1 MDSAVQR
8 QVLAILAVETLQPQR
23 TLSTS
28 IWHLISALSLQASPL
43 PRERQP
49 IFKSVIFFLLFFFFF
64 IFFSAMTSNKTFH

>member
-8 QVLAILAVETLQPQR
+8 QVLAILAVKTLQPQR

-28 IWHLISALSLQASPL
+28 VWYLISALSLQ
-43 PRERQP
+43 RERQA

-64 IFFSAMTSNKTFH
+64 FFFSCYDK